1 LGRSRAVLVALVC
14 AAGVAPTLVPGT
26 QPAAAASACPR
37 VPLPVALRQADSVWV
52 AAVLA
57 ARPASSPPSGAWTLY
72 VEVDSILKGPELS
85 EVPPK
90 LISANLGT
98 GRLTDQ
104 QVKNVQKRL
113 EGKRFLFAVTAEG
126 NRYSNIG
133 CGDPLLSD
141 PYAGQ
146 AIMILRTRAR
156 APLAPHRSGGSLVV
170 TILLGLVIAAAAV
183 ALGRRLLSIQGSGG
197 GIKGWLRGRRASP

>member
-1 LGRSRAVLVALVC
+1 V
-14 AAGVAPTLVPGT
+14 
-26 QPAAAASACPR
+26 QPASAATACPR
-37 VPLPVALRQADSVWV
+37 VPLPVALRQAGSVWV

-57 ARPASSPPSGAWTLY
+57 ARPATDPPSGAWTLY
-72 VEVDSILKGPELS
+72 VEVDSILKGPEVS

-90 LISANLGT
+90 AVSANLGT

-113 EGKRFLFAVTAEG
+113 EGKRFLFALTTEG

-146 AIMILRTRAR
+146 AIMILRARAR